1 MDEQTDK
8 KNETASTEMEP
19 VGSIGETDAGVYL
32 VELENFCGPMDLLLH
47 LIRKHEL
54 EIFDIPIASI
64 TEEYLGYIETMQL
77 LNLDVAGDF
86 LVMAATLAHIKSKM
100 LLPPEE
106 NDEDEDQE
114 EEIDPREELVRRL
127 LEYQKY
133 RNAADTLAGRPMLGR
148 DVFAK
153 PPSKELTSEKEEVE
167 LEEVGV
173 FTLIEIF
180 RDLLSKASR
189 PGIHQVQTQ
198 PVSVEE
204 KIAEIRN
211 ILRKKRSFTLAEACS
226 QNHTRSEVVAV
237 FLAFLELTRLKV
249 LRIYQNVENRNE
261 IYLTLRDDAPSDS
274 ELDRL
279 LENMGSS
286 QVSMEFTE

>member
-1 MDEQTDK
+1 MDEQPGK
-8 KNETASTEMEP
+8 KDQAASPNEEILD
-19 VGSIGETDAGVYL
+19 SIGETDSGVYL

-54 EIFDIPIASI
+54 EIFEIPIASI
-64 TEEYLGYIETMQL
+64 TEEYLEYIETMQL

-106 NDEDEDQE
+106 NEDDEDQE
-114 EEIDPREELVRRL
+114 EELDPREELIRRL

-133 RNAADTLAGRPMLGR
+133 RNAADTLAERPLLGR
-148 DVFAK
+148 DVFTK
-153 PPSKELTSEKEEVE
+153 PPSRELSSEQEEVE

-173 FTLIEIF
+173 FTLIEVF
-180 RDLLSKASR
+180 RDLLSKASQ

-204 KIAEIRN
+204 KIAYIRKV
-211 ILRKKRSFTLAEACS
+211 LRTKRSFTLAEACS

-249 LRIYQNVENRNE
+249 LRIYQNVEDRNE
-261 IYLTLRDDAPSDS
+261 IYLTLRDDAPSDE
-274 ELDRL
+274 ELDRI

-286 QVSMEFTE
+286 QTSMDFSE